1 MVRYINHSRFKLMI
15 KKKHLAPFVYLGDKL
30 NIFKI
35 F

>member
-15 KKKHLAPFVYLGDKL
+15 KKNLAPFVYLGDKL